1 VVDEQA
7 ELAREQRR
15 RRQSLAPSTMAQ
27 VAREEARRA
36 ARETMTKLLAKY
48 VAGATDAQVERRF
61 GSGLV
66 QRVLFGGIARAYE
79 RGAAAGFQG
88 SLVYELARPATGAG
102 PIRWTIEVLDGR
114 AAARP
119 GGAENAKLTLRFALS
134 DFVRVA
140 AGTIDPAVPL
150 LEDRASFEGDFAL
163 VARLPEMFG
172 APSPY

>member
-1 VVDEQA
+1 VAQ
-7 ELAREQRR
+7 LARD
-15 RRQSLAPSTMAQ
+15 
-27 VAREEARRA
+27 EARRT
-36 ARETMTKLLAKY
+36 ARETMVKLLARY
-48 VAGATDAQVERRF
+48 VAGASDVQVERRF

-66 QRVLFGGIARAYE
+66 QRALFSGMARAYE
-79 RGAAAGFQG
+79 PGASAGFQG
-88 SLVYELARPATGAG
+88 TLVYELARPATGAQ
-102 PIRWTIEVLDGR
+102 PIRWTIAGLDGR

-119 GGAENAKLTLRFALS
+119 GGAEDAQLTLRFQLS
-134 DFVRVA
+134 DFIRVA